1 MPKELFE
8 VEKERFD
15 LQNPMLYRLQ
25 GIWPKEYIISAVID
39 GKELSVQI
47 KPQEKVS
54 AVDRFKDLELI
65 SGIRVEVEIELPD
78 NLIDYLHEIRIIL
91 MDTEPCSII
100 GFEHTIDELN
110 GSNLKQELFKQ
121 EKSCIG
127 GSIASIEINFN
138 FAIAF

>member
-1 MPKELFE
+1 MPEHLYLKSCHDGFVCQSICTVILE
-8 VEKERFD
+8 V
-15 LQNPMLYRLQ
+15 
-25 GIWPKEYIISAVID
+25 GT
-39 GKELSVQI
+39 
-47 KPQEKVS
+47 
-54 AVDRFKDLELI
+54 
-65 SGIRVEVEIELPD
+65 D

>member
-1 MPKELFE
+1 
-8 VEKERFD
+8 
-15 LQNPMLYRLQ
+15 
-25 GIWPKEYIISAVID
+25 
-39 GKELSVQI
+39 
-47 KPQEKVS
+47 
-54 AVDRFKDLELI
+54 
-65 SGIRVEVEIELPD
+65 
-78 NLIDYLHEIRIIL
+78 
-91 MDTEPCSII
+91 MDAEPCGII